1 MPEPA
6 TPPDYW
12 NGRYAKRADGMQ
24 ASEIRELLKLL
35 ARTNVTSLA
44 GGIPDP
50 ALFPVDEFRTAQDE
64 LLSDPESAGAALQY
78 SPTEGFEPLRRW
90 IAARMG
96 SLGVPCDVENIAITS
111 GSQQALDLLGKLFIG
126 PGDKVL
132 TQAPT
137 YLGALQ
143 TFNAYEA
150 SYDEFGDPLPPAGAG
165 QARVAFAYVVPDF
178 ANPTGE
184 SLSREARE
192 QLLALTRDLDVPLVE
207 DAAYQALRFD
217 GAPIPSCLALDIEA
231 VSDIERSRV
240 IYCGSFSKILSPG
253 FRIGWI
259 CGAKDLVRKVV
270 LAKQGT
276 DLHTPT
282 LNQMVMHRVA
292 ERAYDKQISLSI
304 VHYRRRRDAM
314 LAALARHMPSGVTW
328 TEPQGG
334 MFIWLT
340 LPSGMDGGSLLR
352 DALDEGIAFV
362 PGGAFFA
369 NGGGANTIRLNFS
382 LPSPAQIEAAVP
394 VLARLVRRGS

>member
-1 MPEPA
+1 
-6 TPPDYW
+6 
-12 NGRYAKRADGMQ
+12 MQ

-35 ARTNVTSLA
+35 ARTNVTSFA

-50 ALFPVDEFRTAQDE
+50 ALFPVEDFRAAQDE
-64 LLSDPESAGAALQY
+64 LLSDPALAGTALQY
-78 SPTEGFEPLRRW
+78 SPTEGYEPLRRW
-90 IAARMG
+90 IAARMAR
-96 SLGVPCDVENIAITS
+96 LGAACEAENIAITS

-150 SYDEFGDPLPPAGAG
+150 SYGEFGDPVPPPGAG
-165 QARVAFAYVVPDF
+165 PERVAFAYAVPDF

-184 SLSREARE
+184 SLSREARQ

-207 DAAYQALRFD
+207 DAAYQALSFD
-217 GAPIPSCLALDIEA
+217 GSPIPSCLALDIEA
-231 VSDIERSRV
+231 VSGIERSRV

-259 CGAKDLVRKVV
+259 CGARDLVRKVV

-282 LNQMVMHRVA
+282 LNQMIMHRVA
-292 ERAYDKQISLSI
+292 ERAYDKQVSLCI
-304 VHYRRRRDAM
+304 VHYRTRRDAM

-340 LPSGMDGGSLLR
+340 LPPGMDGGLLLR
-352 DALDEGIAFV
+352 EALDEGIAFV

-382 LPSPAQIEAAVP
+382 LPSPAQIEAAIP
-394 VLARLVRRGS
+394 VLARLVRRRC